1 MEKAHKISGP
11 GNDSDLEPPSSSSS
25 SSTSS
30 TVDSDREPDDLQD
43 DCEDVH
49 EIFDTIRKA
58 LTGGAIDLSNSHGLK
73 KFKDTY
79 KDSLGRLTSEK
90 TQMKQTLLHV
100 LVVDA
105 SDEAFERYK
114 PLVKLIIEEH
124 PGILKEQDASS
135 RTSLYHAIGLK
146 CNKLVEYICDTY
158 AEINSVLEQACT
170 VRKETCI
177 HAAIHKG
184 MDTEP
189 TIKLINRANPRI
201 LCMQDSQG
209 NTALHSAVKYELCSE
224 EQLRIVQTLAERGG
238 SEAMKKRNDD
248 SFSPYLYHMHTRP
261 KAIEAIEDT
270 AANIVKEKTKHDTR
284 GKRLNSNFPSLEGG
298 KPTHLADS
306 KGPMP
311 LVVSGGL
318 GELAIRKPYNKSS
331 IVRRSTSTIQV
342 LPTNN
347 DKPSLAYSKSDSLE
361 SAVQSPRELRETPN
375 DYVDKDPKIGNKEVT
390 EQNKTTSSKRG
401 KQKDKEKEKE
411 TGEQKEKK
419 KKKEK
424 SKKTEKGKDLKKGA
438 DAVENFL
445 LLHCMRT
452 LKKKDAEDF
461 LYGETQGMS
470 TINIILLKGV

>member
-1 MEKAHKISGP
+1 MDKAHKISGP
-11 GNDSDLEPPSSSSS
+11 GNDSDSESSSSS
-25 SSTSS
+25 NSSTTSG
-30 TVDSDREPDDLQD
+30 SDQELDDPQD
-43 DCEDVH
+43 DSENIH

-73 KFKDTY
+73 KFRDTY

-105 SDEAFERYK
+105 ADEAFERYK
-114 PLVKLIIEEH
+114 PLVKLIIEEY

-135 RTSLYHAIGLK
+135 RTSLYLAIGLK

-170 VRKETCI
+170 LRKETCI

-189 TIKLINRANPRI
+189 TIKLINSASPRI

-238 SEAMKKRNDD
+238 SEVMKKRNDD

-270 AANIVKEKTKHDTR
+270 AANIVKEKTKHATQ
-284 GKRLNSNFPSLEGG
+284 GKRPNSNFPSLEGG
-298 KPTHLADS
+298 KPTYLADS
-306 KGPMP
+306 KGPVP
-311 LVVSGGL
+311 PVASSGL
-318 GELAIRKPYNKSS
+318 GKQATGELYNKSS
-331 IVRRSTSTIQV
+331 IVRRSSATIQV
-342 LPTNN
+342 LPMNY
-347 DKPSLAYSKSDSLE
+347 DKLSLAYSKSESLE
-361 SAVQSPRELRETPN
+361 SAVRSPREPRETPN
-375 DYVDKDPKIGNKEVT
+375 DHVDKDPKIGNNEVT
-390 EQNKTTSSKRG
+390 EPKKTTSSKRS
-401 KQKDKEKEKE
+401 KQKEKDKEKE

-419 KKKEK
+419 RKKEK
-424 SKKTEKGKDLKKGA
+424 GKKTEKGKDLKKGA

-461 LYGETQGMS
+461 LYGKTQGVL
-470 TINIILLKGV
+470 TINIVLLKGV